1 VPVVAEPDGHA
12 HSHRPSHPLTAAK
25 RAERR
30 TAVRLLAVVLVPV
43 AILTAVGLVWLWPG
57 DVSDHVREGGGT
69 QYVVPGVS
77 FPTGTVLD
85 VKEMSCEVVVGSAP
99 GESQTCA
106 TLTVRVDEGEDA
118 GHEAE
123 VPVSSVV
130 YRSGV
135 DTGDG
140 ARDHEGH

>member
-1 VPVVAEPDGHA
+1 
-12 HSHRPSHPLTAAK
+12 
-25 RAERR
+25 
-30 TAVRLLAVVLVPV
+30 LAVVLVPA

-69 QYVVPGVS
+69 QYAVPGVS

-85 VKEMSCEVVVGSAP
+85 VKEMSCEGMVGSAP
-99 GESQTCA
+99 GSSQTCA
-106 TLTVRVDEGEDA
+106 TLTVRIDEGEDA

-123 VPVSSVV
+123 VPISSAV

-140 ARDHEGH
+140 IVLVRVPTQGAAAAYQPAGPTCPARAARTTSSSPRPHPT